1 MKINRIPSIIFL
13 QILIAGSVFAQITRE
28 GTAAANFL
36 LIEPGSRAVGMGSA
50 HVAVGGD
57 SYAAYYN
64 PAGLA
69 QISSYKIDLQR
80 TKWLADISYDY
91 LSAAFPVHRS
101 MVAGFQL
108 ISLSMADM
116 EVRTELAQDGT
127 GEMFS
132 AGDLL
137 LGASLAITISDRFS
151 IGGTLKYVREHIWH
165 MTADGLAFDV
175 GTRYTSSF
183 FNTVI
188 GVAISNFGEHL
199 QMRGRDIN
207 IRYDPSET
215 FYGNNDEVPA
225 KYDLDEFSMPL
236 IFRIGIVSDII
247 PSRPRFLLVAIDA
260 IHPYSTSEFVNIGA
274 ELSPIEFVKIRAGYK
289 SLFYPNSE
297 EGLTLGAG
305 LQIPM
310 VNGVTLDVDVAYSD
324 FVSFNSVTQYS
335 LGLSFQR

>member
-13 QILIAGSVFAQITRE
+13 QILIVGSVFAQITRE

-80 TKWLADISYDY
+80 TKWIADIAYDY

-127 GEMFS
+127 GYLT
-132 AGDLL
+132 DLETSGNL
-137 LGASLAITISDRFS
+137 LRCRRCLLPARHGRSRCNIVVAVIQRQIGKFPSHGAILQCNHLVRDSCSHQRFRS
-151 IGGTLKYVREHIWH
+151 KNAACSPRAVNDNGGILC
-165 MTADGLAFDV
+165 
-175 GTRYTSSF
+175 
-183 FNTVI
+183 
-188 GVAISNFGEHL
+188 
-199 QMRGRDIN
+199 Q
-207 IRYDPSET
+207 
-215 FYGNNDEVPA
+215 
-225 KYDLDEFSMPL
+225 
-236 IFRIGIVSDII
+236 
-247 PSRPRFLLVAIDA
+247 
-260 IHPYSTSEFVNIGA
+260 
-274 ELSPIEFVKIRAGYK
+274 
-289 SLFYPNSE
+289 
-297 EGLTLGAG
+297 
-305 LQIPM
+305 
-310 VNGVTLDVDVAYSD
+310 
-324 FVSFNSVTQYS
+324 
-335 LGLSFQR
+335 